1 MRPHRRVY
9 SGLDPLVALF
19 IIVVVLAG
27 VSVVWFYR
35 KRKVNLMIQEKT
47 IRILEKVYQ
56 PYDKKYTVIGIYVGF
71 SALYK
76 ILKKNLKTIEVV
88 TLLIPRQSLMY
99 LPIAKLTSRFD
110 KIFIIYHYDK
120 DTHFPGEAHLVRKG
134 YYRLGIKR
142 AIHGIEKMHVE
153 TTKINGKTYYL
164 IYNNRRVMDKIMELV
179 NRLKNPLLLQ
189 HVAIVPKLHRLYIA
203 SKLDLRYLEDLV
215 SKTYDFALELVGEQ

>member
-1 MRPHRRVY
+1 M
-9 SGLDPLVALF
+9 DPLIAIF
-19 IIVVVLAG
+19 VVVILLAG

-35 KRKVNLMIQEKT
+35 KRKVNLMILEKS

-56 PYDKKYTVIGIYVGF
+56 PYDKKYTVIGIYVGY

-76 ILKKNLKTIEVV
+76 VLKKALKTIEVV
-88 TLLIPRQSLMY
+88 TLLLPRQSLMY

-120 DTHFPGEAHLVRKG
+120 ETHFPGEAHLVRKG

-153 TTKINGKTYYL
+153 KTRIGGKEYYMV
-164 IYNNRRVMDKIMELV
+164 YNNRRVAEKLLSMIR
-179 NRLKNPLLLQ
+179 NLKNPLLIQ
-189 HVAIVPKLHRLYIA
+189 HAAVVPKLHRLYIA
-203 SKLDLRYLEDLV
+203 AKLDIRYLEDLA
-215 SKTYDFALELVGEQ
+215 SKTYVFAQEMVSRQ